1 MAEDKKELE
10 ELFSKSAIEKEFLRM
25 RRIFLWDIVSDELAA
40 EVVKKLIYLDMKDP
54 GKDITLYVNSPGGSI
69 SAGLAIY
76 DAMQNTGCDIVT
88 ICMGQAA
95 SMGAIILA
103 AGTKGKRSAWK
114 HARIMIHQ
122 PLISGQM
129 VAPASDIE
137 IHAEEMLR
145 LRDKVNE
152 ILARHTGQTL
162 ERIREDTERDKYFGA
177 SDAAEYGLIDNV
189 SESLS

>member
-1 MAEDKKELE
+1 MADDKKDFA
-10 ELFSKSAIEKEFLRM
+10 ELFSKSAIDKEFLQM
-25 RRIFLWDIVSDELAA
+25 RRIFLWDIVSDELAQ
-40 EVVKKLIYLDMKDP
+40 EVVKKLIYLDLKDP
-54 GKDITLYVNSPGGSI
+54 DTDITMYVNSPGGSI

-76 DAMQNTGCDIVT
+76 DAMQNTGCDIAT

-103 AGTKGKRSAWK
+103 AGTKAKRSAWK
-114 HARIMIHQ
+114 PARIMIHQ

-129 VAPASDIE
+129 IAPASDIE

-152 ILARHTGQTL
+152 ILAKHSGQPV
-162 ERIREDTERDKYFGA
+162 ERIREDTERDKYFSA
-177 SDAAEYGLIDNV
+177 SAAAEYGLIDTV
-189 SESLS
+189 SETIS

>member
-1 MAEDKKELE
+1 MADDKKDFA
-10 ELFSKSAIEKEFLRM
+10 ELFSKSAIDKEFLQM
-25 RRIFLWDIVSDELAA
+25 RRIFLWDIVSDELAQ
-40 EVVKKLIYLDMKDP
+40 EVVKKLIYLDLKDP
-54 GKDITLYVNSPGGSI
+54 DTDITMYVNSPGGSI

-76 DAMQNTGCDIVT
+76 DAMQNTGCDIAT

-103 AGTKGKRSAWK
+103 AGTKAKRSAWK

-129 VAPASDIE
+129 IAPASDIE

-152 ILARHTGQTL
+152 ILAKHSGQPV
-162 ERIREDTERDKYFGA
+162 ERIREDTERDKYFSA
-177 SDAAEYGLIDNV
+177 SAAAEYGLIDTV
-189 SESLS
+189 SETIS